1 MIQLICNGVEVDV
14 PRGTSIAWKNTNIL
28 FAFDKASC
36 ERSLTFT
43 LPSTATNDS
52 LFELCRLPQYVGQG
66 FRRLYDAEYRD
77 GLLVKRGY
85 AYVTQSQKSGYN
97 VTLVVG
103 ELTALKR
110 LKDAGKV
117 GEILPDTDMHVSQ
130 NEQDAN
136 IAEYTDLQVL
146 RYKQTGIGYSLMP
159 SWCFRPLLVDVL
171 NELQV
176 PFALPAEAVDLR
188 ITLPELKG
196 STFVVEVTNTRHTD
210 VEYPT
215 GGDDADRKYNT
226 LTITA
231 NSAIRVQSNVQ
242 LIANSYKNG
251 SLINS
256 FDFYSEHQTYKS
268 LRDGTYIYGLVDYI
282 YDEDEWH
289 YLSDVYVANKN
300 CKITFPA
307 DFPDDI
313 IVKAITNNGYFFE
326 RVIQEL
332 PSSQGF
338 VIAHNLA
345 DEAIPTPSLY
355 TLQNQFA
362 FIKSFPLE
370 GQPTATFDSNTGI
383 ADTSWTADCIEN
395 RTLAGETIEI
405 PAGTRFILVRRED
418 FACAHDAQNRAWI
431 YDYQPRFNDYNI
443 TLTVE
448 CDVVDTGTHW
458 DFGKRDNTPDVT
470 AIDMLKTLANV
481 TGKVLYYTEADGIT
495 FEDLL
500 LTDFQRIDLTNKLLS
515 IKTLKPLFF
524 DYKKNNFVK
533 YSDDAMTAE
542 SKMIKVNYKTNSAI
556 LTEDNELQ
564 VLPFSCV
571 SGSLEFGQSQPLN
584 SQPVYYDRIRWING
598 GGEKP
603 SKYVLSKVTNDTYLN
618 RLPLVKNATI
628 QQLCREPLTIE
639 ATLHMSNYEYSQ
651 IQPFSLIHING
662 VDYVWTESS
671 WQKGTATLTLSKLP
685 LTLS

>member
-43 LPSTATNDS
+43 LPSTATNDTV
-52 LFELCRLPQYVGQG
+52 FELCRLPQYVGQG

-85 AYVTQSQKSGYN
+85 AYVTQAQKGGYN

-110 LKDAGKV
+110 LKDSGKV
-117 GEILPDTDMHVSQ
+117 GEVLPDTDMHVSQ
-130 NEQDAN
+130 SVQDAN

-176 PFALPAEAVDLR
+176 PFALPSVAENLR
-188 ITLPELKG
+188 MTLPELKG

-215 GGDDADRKYNT
+215 GGADADNKYNT

-231 NSAIRVQSNVQ
+231 NSAISVQSDVQ
-242 LIANSYKNG
+242 LIAHSYKNG

-256 FDFYSEHQTYKS
+256 YDFYLDGHQGYQT
-268 LRDGTYIYGLVDYI
+268 LRDGTYLYGLVDDS

-289 YLSDVYVANKN
+289 YLSDVYVANKD

-313 IVKAITNNGYFFE
+313 IVKAITNDGYFFA
-326 RVIQEL
+326 RVIQTL
-332 PSSQGF
+332 PSSQGY
-338 VIAHNLA
+338 VVAHNLV
-345 DEAIPTPSLY
+345 DEAIPTPSSI
-355 TLQNQFA
+355 TNQFA
-362 FIKSFPLE
+362 FLKTFPLE
-370 GQPTATFDSNTGI
+370 GAPTSAFDSNTGL

-395 RTLAGETIEI
+395 RPLAGETIEI

-458 DFGKRDNTPDVT
+458 GFGKRDNTPDVT
-470 AIDMLKTLANV
+470 AIDMLKTLASV
-481 TGKVLYYTEADGIT
+481 SGTVLYYTEANGIS

-500 LTDFQRIDLTNKLLS
+500 LTDFTPIDLTSKLMS
-515 IKTLKPLFF
+515 IKSLKPLFF
-524 DYKKNNFVK
+524 DYKKKQFRQVFRRCYDSGVK
-533 YSDDAMTAE
+533 DD
-542 SKMIKVNYKTNSAI
+542 K
-556 LTEDNELQ
+556 
-564 VLPFSCV
+564 
-571 SGSLEFGQSQPLN
+571 
-584 SQPVYYDRIRWING
+584 
-598 GGEKP
+598 
-603 SKYVLSKVTNDTYLN
+603 
-618 RLPLVKNATI
+618 
-628 QQLCREPLTIE
+628 
-639 ATLHMSNYEYSQ
+639 
-651 IQPFSLIHING
+651 
-662 VDYVWTESS
+662 
-671 WQKGTATLTLSKLP
+671 SKLRN
-685 LTLS
+685 